1 MTRFVSLSAGLFV
14 LSAGLL
20 IAADVDTKKIPKD
33 VVDEMEYRV
42 GEWEI
47 KTFID
52 GVEQPGT
59 GHEVTKWAPGGK
71 YCIIVTQTGLENG
84 VAREGICI
92 AGWDPATNKL
102 VERWHVS
109 DGLHLSYYYT
119 IDKAKNAWVG
129 TVTYADAQ
137 GKKFEGKS
145 VVQKKSHDEWT
156 WEGSWMEDGK
166 KRTRSA
172 TNRRVK

>member
-1 MTRFVSLSAGLFV
+1 MKTLIRLLT
-14 LSAGLL
+14 GLL
-20 IAADVDTKKIPKD
+20 LFPALLVVAADVDTKKIPKG

-42 GEWEI
+42 GEWES
-47 KTFID
+47 KTLID

-59 GHEVTKWAPGGK
+59 GHEVTRWASDGK
-71 YCIIVTQTGLENG
+71 YCIIVTQTGVENG
-84 VAREGICI
+84 VARAGTCI
-92 AGWDPATNKL
+92 AGWDPATNQL

-109 DGLHLSYYYT
+109 DGLYLSYHYT

-129 TVTYADAQ
+129 TVTYADAE

-145 VVQKKSHDEWT
+145 IVQKKGRDEWT
-156 WEGSWMEDGK
+156 WEGSWVEDGK

-172 TNRRVK
+172 INRRVN